1 MKSVSLRFKLIA
13 GGVLIPAVIL
23 GGLFVVFYRTEKD
36 RVLNAYIDQSR
47 VLARTVESAR
57 QEMEDKW
64 ALGLFNAGMVKH
76 YAEAGERDK
85 VLAAV
90 PVVSAWNSAMRK
102 AREGG
107 YTFKV
112 PKFQPRNPKNQPD
125 ELEARALKALKQ
137 GQKEYVEIDPQNNA
151 VHYFRPV
158 VLTEVCL
165 KCHGD
170 PATAET
176 LWGNKDGLD
185 PTGSKMENWKVGE
198 IHGAFEIIHS
208 LDAADA
214 QLAGILLMG
223 GGIMFAALVAFAVLI
238 GLFSSRAVINPLRS
252 VVAMLEGMQTGQLDR
267 RLNLKRNDEIGRL
280 GKALDTFAASLQ
292 DEILTAFDRLASGDF
307 TFKARGLI
315 REPLEKA
322 NRSLNLLLGQVQTA
336 GREIATAS
344 NDVSR
349 SSQALSD
356 GATESA
362 ASLEKINA
370 SMQEL
375 ANQTKQNAENANA
388 ANDLSSR
395 ARKAAESGAEQ
406 MTEMVAA
413 MDEIN
418 ESGRS
423 ISNIIKVIDEIAFQ
437 TNLLALN
444 AAVEAAR
451 AGTAGKG
458 FAVVAEEVRNLAGR
472 SARAARETAEMIEST
487 VAKTERGTE
496 IADRT
501 SASLE
506 EIVSGISKASDLVAE
521 IAQASSE
528 QAQGISQITSGLNQI
543 DQVTQKNT
551 NSAESS
557 AAAAEELSGQAAQ
570 LQEMLASFK
579 LENGLGVES

>member
-1 MKSVSLRFKLIA
+1 
-13 GGVLIPAVIL
+13 
-23 GGLFVVFYRTEKD
+23 
-36 RVLNAYIDQSR
+36 
-47 VLARTVESAR
+47 
-57 QEMEDKW
+57 
-64 ALGLFNAGMVKH
+64 
-76 YAEAGERDK
+76 
-85 VLAAV
+85 
-90 PVVSAWNSAMRK
+90 
-102 AREGG
+102 
-107 YTFKV
+107 
-112 PKFQPRNPKNQPD
+112 
-125 ELEARALKALKQ
+125 
-137 GQKEYVEIDPQNNA
+137 
-151 VHYFRPV
+151 
-158 VLTEVCL
+158 
-165 KCHGD
+165 
-170 PATAET
+170 
-176 LWGNKDGLD
+176 
-185 PTGSKMENWKVGE
+185 MENWKVGE

-223 GGIMFAALVAFAVLI
+223 GGTMFAALVAFAVLI

-292 DEILTAFDRLASGDF
+292 DEILTAFDRLAAGDF
-307 TFKARGLI
+307 TFKAKGLI
-315 REPLEKA
+315 REPLAKA

-336 GREIATAS
+336 GREIAMAS

-362 ASLEKINA
+362 ASLEEINA

-388 ANDLSSR
+388 ANDLSSQ